1 MKSNDLIQNKS
12 DILQAM
18 RKALKDNDAAAYSQA
33 MDNLIQH
40 VADTTRQEFHA
51 LQVEQDARIMANRG
65 TRQLTSAEQKFYTSF
80 GEAIQSD
87 YPSQALT
94 DAKLTLPETVVNS
107 VFEEI
112 STEHPLLSKIDFL
125 PVNGSAKLLMSK
137 SARQCAV
144 WGDLCDKVTKE
155 ITSSFVEIDSA
166 PFKLTA
172 FLPVCK
178 SILTL
183 GPAWLDRFVR
193 GVLYE
198 QLACG
203 LENAIIS
210 GTGNKQPIGMDRNV
224 GSDASVT
231 GGNYPQKDAE
241 AITDLSPK
249 TVGALVAKLAKD
261 ESGKDRK
268 VSGLILVVNPQDY
281 YKLIMPATTLMSPSG
296 QYQRDILPVP
306 ADIIPCEAV
315 TAGEA
320 IFGMAK
326 RYFATAGTS
335 AGGKI
340 EYSDHAQFLDDN
352 RVYMIKYHG
361 NGRPKDNNAFLR
373 LNISGLKPLSW
384 AVTAATTGGV
394 GV

>member
-1 MKSNDLIQNKS
+1 MKSNDLTQTKT

-18 RKALKDNDAAAYSQA
+18 QKALKDNDAAAYTQA
-33 MDNLIQH
+33 MNDLVQH
-40 VADTTRQEFHA
+40 VADATRQEFNA
-51 LQVEQDARIMANRG
+51 LQVEQDSRIMAARG
-65 TRQLTSAEQKFYTSF
+65 TRQLTSAEQKFYASF

-87 YPSQALT
+87 SPMQALT
-94 DAKLTLPETVVNS
+94 DAKLTLPETVINA

-112 STEHPLLSKIDFL
+112 ATEHPLLSKIDFL

-137 SARQCAV
+137 SARQPAA

-155 ITSSFVEIDSA
+155 ITASFVEVDSA

-183 GPAWLDRFVR
+183 GPAWMDRFVR

-203 LENAIIS
+203 LEDAVIS

-224 GSDASVT
+224 SSEASVV

-241 AITDLSPK
+241 AITDLSPT
-249 TVGALVAKLAKD
+249 TVGNLVAKLAKD
-261 ESGKDRK
+261 EDGKPRK
-268 VSGLILVVNPQDY
+268 ISGLILIVNPQDY
-281 YKLIMPATTLMSPSG
+281 YTKVMPATTMMSPSG

-320 IFGMAK
+320 IFGLGK
-326 RYFATAGTS
+326 RYFATAGTN

-340 EYSDHAQFLDDN
+340 EYSDHAQFLDDK

-384 AVTAATTGGV
+384 AVTATTTGGA
-394 GV
+394 GA